1 LRPSA
6 DIVHGT
12 VETIE
17 RRDAGFRVRTNGD
30 WMAAGQLVLA
40 TRAVDAVGLLEST
53 NAELADLLR
62 SIPYNSCLT
71 LSLGYRKDTI
81 DYPLKGFGFLVP
93 KRERKYVA
101 ACTCVG
107 NKFNHRVPDDMVL
120 LRCFMGGDAL
130 KESDE
135 VLVQVARQE
144 LRSILGIE
152 AVPAFHNVSR
162 WPNAMAQY
170 TVGHEQRV
178 QRIES
183 ILTGISGLHLAGNA
197 YYGIGIPDCIKMG
210 KEAAAKITS

>member
-1 LRPSA
+1 MEA
-6 DIVHGT
+6 DQV
-12 VETIE
+12 
-17 RRDAGFRVRTNGD
+17 
-30 WMAAGQLVLA
+30 VLA
-40 TRAVDAVGLLEST
+40 TRAVDAVGLLESA

-62 SIPYNSCLT
+62 SIPYNSSLT
-71 LSLGYRKDTI
+71 LSLGFSRTGLLACQGVDQSRQARR
-81 DYPLKGFGFLVP
+81 PVLQGFGFLVP

-101 ACTCVG
+101 ACTFVG

-135 VLVQVARQE
+135 ALVQVALQE
-144 LRSILGIE
+144 LRSIQGIE
-152 AVPAFHNVSR
+152 AVPVFHSISR

-170 TVGHEQRV
+170 TVGHELRV

-183 ILTGISGLHLAGNA
+183 ILKNIPGLHLAGNA